1 MGLEGPRT
9 QRAGMH
15 RPQGRRGRGVRCVGA
30 GVATA
35 AAVLSLAVSLPA
47 PMTAL
52 NALLEPRRAATAAAT
67 AAATSAATSTASTA
81 ATTPAASPAPS
92 ERIELIEFH
101 HAVDD
106 EALAILF
113 ASHRLFIAP
122 CISCTGVATKVVTAL
137 RHGIPVVAT
146 SAATRGITDLQG
158 SGALAVHDDPDDFA
172 AAASALLTDD
182 VLWARKSEAA
192 LVHARTRLS
201 EGVLDARMT
210 ELLHTLAQRRC
221 AGGGAHAGLA
231 CQFRDAARSRHS
243 TNAP

>member
-101 HAVDD
+101 HAVTD

-113 ASHRLFIAP
+113 ASRRLFIAP
-122 CISCTGVATKVVTAL
+122 CIACTGVATKVVTAL

-182 VLWARKSEAA
+182 VLRARKSEAA
-192 LVHARTRLS
+192 LVYARTRLS